1 MRIPL
6 WMRIRIKESDRKNIR
21 LFIPLF
27 LVWLLLIPLLILAL
41 PFVLIAALVTWP
53 RGHGRMIL
61 ASIPLLIAV
70 LGHLSGLHIEV
81 DNPENQTFISII

>member
-6 WMRIRIKESDRKNIR
+6 WMRIRIKGSDQRNIR
-21 LFIPLF
+21 LLIPLF

-41 PFVLIAALVTWP
+41 PFVLIAAAVTWP

-61 ASIPLLIAV
+61 AAIPLLIV
-70 LGHLSGLHIEV
+70 VIGHLSGLHIEV
-81 DNPENQTFISII
+81 DNPENQTFIAIR

>member
-21 LFIPLF
+21 LSIPLF
-27 LVWLLLIPLLILAL
+27 LVWLLLLPLLLLAL
-41 PFVLIAALVTWP
+41 PFVLIAALLTWH

-61 ASIPLLIAV
+61 AAVPLLITV
-70 LGHLSGLHIEV
+70 IGHLPGLHIEV
-81 DNPENQTFISII
+81 DNPENQTLITIY